1 MAYSDFVRH
10 KKWSIISIGSIWSR
24 ILLSSQIEYLQ
35 TNTEYKK
42 NLNLRREG
50 PKVDGYNMVQ
60 INNAKDNKKFTT
72 CWSGK
77 LWLIQ
82 HQFHMGITTC
92 HLNSCENSCAIF
104 VALDIVSFNVS
115 LPSYVCILCFKQK
128 LVSASLWTA
137 FLGC

>member
-42 NLNLRREG
+42 NLDLRREW

-72 CWSGK
+72 CWTGK

-82 HQFHMGITTC
+82 HHFHMGITTC
-92 HLNSCENSCAIF
+92 HLNSCEKQLWNCCVHRF
-104 VALDIVSFNVS
+104 K
-115 LPSYVCILCFKQK
+115 LPRRREEAMWQK
-128 LVSASLWTA
+128 LWHLSSFSHVLIW
-137 FLGC
+137 